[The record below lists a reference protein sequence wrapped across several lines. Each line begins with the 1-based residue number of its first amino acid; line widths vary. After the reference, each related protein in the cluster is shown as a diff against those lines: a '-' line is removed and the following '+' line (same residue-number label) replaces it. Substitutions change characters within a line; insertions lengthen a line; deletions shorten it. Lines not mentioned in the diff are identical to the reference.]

1 MRLTMLKQAAVT
13 AVLVVLAVLTAPAR
27 HVADTRGIRL
37 PFDSAPVRLADGGQ
51 PDLDATR
58 ILASIDAR
66 RDQYSAIA
74 KQIWDYAELGFQE
87 EKSAALLQK
96 TLADAGFTVQTGVAG
111 MPTAFTAGY
120 GSGKPVIAVLGEF
133 DALPGLSQAAG
144 DPARHPLKAG
154 APGHAC
160 GHNLLGTASAA
171 AAIAVKEWMIQSKQA
186 GTVRYY
192 GTPAEEGGGG
202 KVYMVREGLLK
213 DVDAVVTW
221 HPGDRNTANP
231 ASSLATIAAYFRFYG
246 AASHA
251 AAAPDKGRSAL
262 DALEAMDY
270 MVNMMREHVPQETRI
285 HYIIRKGGVA
295 SNIVPDYA
303 EGEYQARH
311 PDMRVLQGIWDRIVK
326 ASEGA
331 AMGTDTRVEHE
342 ILMSYWNVLP
352 NETLAAVAHR
362 SLTRAGGVEYTPDEQ
377 AFADKLRGTLVEP
390 ATPMGVQKDVAPIR
404 VGLVG
409 SASTDVGDISWNVPV
424 AQITTATFVP
434 GVPAHSWQATA
445 CTGMSIGFK
454 GMQVA
459 AKAMALTIADLLR
472 DPATIA
478 RAKAE
483 FLEKR
488 GGPDFKYS
496 SLVGNRPPPFDYRK
510 EQ

>member
-1 MRLTMLKQAAVT
+1 MLKHT
-13 AVLVVLAVLTAPAR
+13 ATTIALLILAVLAVPAQQAPDTA
-27 HVADTRGIRL
+27 GML
-37 PFDSAPVRLADGGQ
+37 K
-51 PDLDATR
+51 
-58 ILASIDAR
+58 SIDAKK
-66 RDQYSAIA
+66 DQYFAVA
-74 KQIWDYAELGFQE
+74 KQIWDYPELGFQE
-87 EKSAALLQK
+87 EKSSALLEK
-96 TLADAGFTVQTGVAG
+96 TLGDAGFIVEKGVAG
-111 MPTAFTAGY
+111 MPTAFTASY

-144 DPARHPLKAG
+144 DPARHAVTAG

-171 AAIAVKEWMIQSKQA
+171 AAIAVREWMIQTKQT
-186 GTVRYY
+186 GTLRYY

-221 HPGDRNTANP
+221 HPGDHNGADP
-231 ASSLATIAAYFRFYG
+231 ASSLATVAGYFRFYG
-246 AASHA
+246 IAAHA

-262 DALEAMDY
+262 DGLESMDY

-285 HYIIRKGGVA
+285 HYIIKKGGVA

-311 PDMRVLQGIWDRIVK
+311 PDMRVLQDIWDRIVK

-331 AMGTDTRVEHE
+331 AMGTGTRVENE

-352 NETLAAVAHR
+352 NETLAAVVHR
-362 SLTRAGGVEYTPDEQ
+362 NLTRVGGVEYTPEER
-377 AFADKLRGTLVEP
+377 AFADKLRATLID
-390 ATPMGVQKDVAPIR
+390 ARTPMGAQAEVAPLK

-409 SASTDVGDISWNVPV
+409 SASTDVGDISWNVPTV
-424 AQITTATFVP
+424 QLNTATFVP

-454 GMQVA
+454 GMIIA
-459 AKAMALTIADLLR
+459 AKTMALTMSDLFK

-478 RAKAE
+478 KAREE
-483 FLEKR
+483 FLRKR
-488 GGPDFKYS
+488 GGPDFKYTS
-496 SLVGNRPPPFDYRK
+496 AVGNRQPPFDYRK
-510 EQ
+510 

>member
-1 MRLTMLKQAAVT
+1 MIRAMLKRTAAIPTLAVVAAV
-13 AVLVVLAVLTAPAR
+13 AVAVA
-27 HVADTRGIRL
+27 GEIRL
-37 PFDSAPVRLADGGQ
+37 KADPTSPKSA
-51 PDLDATR
+51 DAATA
-58 ILASIDAR
+58 ILQSIDAKK
-66 RDQYSAIA
+66 DVYTNVA

-87 EKSAALLQK
+87 ERSSALLQK
-96 TLADAGFTVQTGVAG
+96 TLADAGFTVEKGVAG
-111 MPTAFTAGY
+111 MPTAFVAAY
-120 GSGKPVIAVLGEF
+120 GSGKPVVAIVGEF
-133 DALPGLSQAAG
+133 DALPGLSQSAG
-144 DPARHPLKAG
+144 NPVRNPLKAG

-171 AAIAVKEWMIQSKQA
+171 AAIAVKEWMTQTRQA

-221 HPGDRNTANP
+221 HPGDRNSANP

-246 AASHA
+246 TASHA

-285 HYIIRKGGVA
+285 HYVIRKGGVA
-295 SNIVPDYA
+295 SNIVPDFA

-311 PDMRVLQGIWDRIVK
+311 PDMRVLQGIWDRIAK
-326 ASEGA
+326 AAEGA
-331 AMGTDTRVEHE
+331 AMGTGTRVERE

-362 SLTRAGGVEYTPDEQ
+362 NLTKVGGVEYGPDEQ
-377 AFADKLRGTLVEP
+377 AFAEKIRATLVDSS
-390 ATPMGVQKDVAPIR
+390 TPMGVQKQVAPIR
-404 VGLVG
+404 LGLIG
-409 SASTDVGDISWNVPV
+409 SASTDVGDISWNVPT
-424 AQITTATFVP
+424 AQITAATFVP

-445 CTGMSIGFK
+445 CSGMSIGFK

-459 AKAMALTIADLLR
+459 AKAMALTVADLFK
-472 DPATIA
+472 DPDTIA

-483 FLEKR
+483 FLQKR

-510 EQ
+510 GQ